1 LNQTLLVPLFG
12 DGDGHFQW
20 LFDNI
25 WFKVIGLLF
34 VLLRTFE
41 SNLPIGTKVVG
52 PFVCLFDL

>member
-1 LNQTLLVPLFG
+1 VPLFG

-25 WFKVIGLLF
+25 WFKVIGFLF